1 MPNAYDRQRLTI
13 THSPVE
19 KVDTAFGKLPDLFSP
34 EQILEQVK
42 TFVTELLFPA
52 IEELTGIDL
61 GRSYRPSKPSST
73 PSQPCS
79 GISTPRRGR
88 STRWTRSPHSLS

>member
-42 TFVTELLFPA
+42 DF
-52 IEELTGIDL
+52 
-61 GRSYRPSKPSST
+61 
-73 PSQPCS
+73 
-79 GISTPRRGR
+79 
-88 STRWTRSPHSLS
+88 H